1 MSLAQHALGEGAQLA
16 QHALGERDLSSCLSY
31 LCVETSSELLLSKKQ
46 NINLARFKFQATRN
60 VKDSA
65 KRKSASVDA
74 LRGGASDTGRAET
87 HARLLRETGD
97 AAFSALEGTR
107 PFHLSRARFGRN

>member
-74 LRGGASDTGRAET
+74 L
-87 HARLLRETGD
+87 
-97 AAFSALEGTR
+97 
-107 PFHLSRARFGRN
+107 